1 VDWWERH
8 RIEGY
13 SYINIPIKTGHLS
26 LDLPCFKPK
35 EDTYMKI
42 FSYFLGGSRKIPEL
56 KELFKTASSNELN
69 VDTILNKYG
78 IKTEFA
84 GNLHLNLNVVIQNK
98 EIMEKARNDVKS
110 RQPVEDFN
118 LMYGIKE
125 ALGEDLAMTH
135 ELQSGGA
142 FIQSTQHGIINRF
155 SSGT

>member
-1 VDWWERH
+1 
-8 RIEGY
+8 
-13 SYINIPIKTGHLS
+13 
-26 LDLPCFKPK
+26 
-35 EDTYMKI
+35 
-42 FSYFLGGSRKIPEL
+42 
-56 KELFKTASSNELN
+56 
-69 VDTILNKYG
+69 
-78 IKTEFA
+78 
-84 GNLHLNLNVVIQNK
+84 VIQNK

>member
-1 VDWWERH
+1 
-8 RIEGY
+8 
-13 SYINIPIKTGHLS
+13 
-26 LDLPCFKPK
+26 
-35 EDTYMKI
+35 MKI

-56 KELFKTASSNELN
+56 EELFKTASSNELN

-125 ALGEDLAMTH
+125 ALGEEMTLTH
-135 ELQSGGA
+135 ELQSGGT
-142 FIQSTQHGIINRF
+142 FIQTTQHGVINRF